1 MAGEGQPREFWEEGV
16 GLEVA
21 GPRRPRLSAQKWEP
35 MALDPQSADL
45 IGRAW
50 RQKGTVTFFAELW

>member
-1 MAGEGQPREFWEEGV
+1 MAGEGQSRESWEEQV

-21 GPRRPRLSAQKWEP
+21 DPRRPRLSAQECKP

-45 IGRAW
+45 TGREW
-50 RQKGTVTFFAELW
+50 RRKGTVTFSAELW